1 MQQSTTIFAIVLSSV
16 LFLVMI
22 LINILA
28 NTLPI
33 NNQMTGSV
41 SDNYPNLFQPTGST
55 FSIWG
60 IIYLLLGIFVFTQI
74 MLIVDQSSLLTS
86 KNTFNIHIFFSLSSL
101 FNIAWLFAWHY
112 DKIGLST
119 FIMILLLISLILLHN
134 NLGEASLVSQA
145 SFRIYLGWISIA
157 TIANITIFLVKLG
170 VSITPIQSQIM
181 TSVILVIGLLIAS
194 YMIFY
199 HRDYFFGFVFI
210 WAYFGIYIKHF
221 SSNEFNQQYPII
233 MYTALLSIGYL
244 IIINALI
251 VIQNM
256 RN

>member
-1 MQQSTTIFAIVLSSV
+1 MQQSTTVISIVISSV
-16 LFLVMI
+16 LFVVMI
-22 LINILA
+22 LFNVLA

-60 IIYLLLGIFVFTQI
+60 LIYVLLGIFVFTQI
-74 MLIVDQSSLLTS
+74 MLVIEQSSLLTS
-86 KNTFNIHIFFSLSSL
+86 RSLFNIHVLFSLSSL

-112 DKIGLST
+112 DLIGLST
-119 FIMILLLISLILLHN
+119 VIMLFLLVSLILLYRQ
-134 NLGEASLVSQA
+134 LGDSPLLTQA
-145 SFRIYLGWISIA
+145 SFKVYLGWISVA

-170 VSITPIQSQIM
+170 VSPQQNLLEIM
-181 TSVILVIGLLIAS
+181 TSAILIIGLMIAS
-194 YMIFY
+194 YMVFY
-199 HRDYFFGFVFI
+199 HKDFFFGFVFI
-210 WAYFGIYIKHF
+210 WAYFGIYMRHL
-221 SSNEFNQQYPII
+221 STNELNQGYPII

-244 IIINALI
+244 LIINAFIIL
-251 VIQNM
+251 QNI

>member
-1 MQQSTTIFAIVLSSV
+1 MQQSTTIFAIIVSSV

-22 LINILA
+22 LTNVLA

-33 NNQMTGSV
+33 NGQMTGSV

-74 MLIVDQSSLLTS
+74 MLIIDQSSLLTS
-86 KNTFNIHIFFSLSSL
+86 KTVFNIHLFFSLSSL

-112 DKIGLST
+112 DLIGLST
-119 FIMILLLISLILLHN
+119 VIMLFLLVTLILLHR
-134 NLGEASLVSQA
+134 NLTDASLISQA
-145 SFRIYLGWISIA
+145 SFKIYLGWISVA
-157 TIANITIFLVKLG
+157 TIANITIFLVKSG
-170 VSITPIQSQIM
+170 VSPTPLQSQII
-181 TSVILVIGLLIAS
+181 TSFILIVGLCIAS
-194 YMIFY
+194 YMVFF
-199 HRDYFFGFVFI
+199 HKDYFFGFVFV
-210 WAYFGIYIKHF
+210 WAYFGIYMRHL